1 MIGSGAA
8 VAGAGAALDGLGA
21 AEAARRLAIYGPNE
35 LPAQRRAP
43 SWLRLLKA
51 LADPMAI
58 LLVVASVTYVA
69 LGDRFDAAVTGIA
82 LVPILLVSLVLEG
95 RAEHALDRLK
105 RLTAP
110 TAIAVRDGR
119 EATIPST
126 EIVPDDLLVVQEGD
140 VVPADGVLL
149 RGLQLML
156 DESLLTG
163 ESQPVPKD
171 AVEEGAERELWA
183 GTTLLS
189 GRGAMIVTATGART
203 RHGAIGTLLSTIEA
217 PPTPLQRMVRRFV
230 GQLGIGAAVCC
241 VAVVVADLLHGSP
254 WPVAIIAGVSLAMA
268 AVPEEFPMVYTLYLA
283 LGAWRLAR
291 DEALIRKLPSAETLG
306 ATTVICTDKTG
317 TLTLGRLDVEAVYP
331 ADGSGVLDAALLASE
346 ESPFDPLEQA
356 IERAAR
362 AAGHV
367 QSTPPLVH
375 RYAFDPV
382 AKYVSYVR
390 QTAGGPRIFAK
401 GAVEG
406 ILALTAPSAER
417 RQEIEEANR
426 RFAARRMRVIAVA
439 EGAAAEST
447 DRAADER
454 GLTFVGLLAFT
465 DPIRPDVRSSLEE
478 CRHAGVRVIMLTGDH
493 PETAAAI
500 GAALGFAVDHGGTVA
515 LGDQIDAL
523 DDQALADLAARTAVF
538 ARTRP
543 EQKYRL
549 VKALQSRGEVVA
561 MTGDGTNDAPALREA
576 DIGIAMGMRGTEVAR
591 EAADLVLLDDDFTTI
606 ERAVRDGR
614 RIFDN
619 LKHAFS
625 YLLAFHVPLLISA
638 LVLPIAGAPLL
649 LLPIHLVWLELI
661 VHPTSSLV
669 FEADPPDADL
679 MRRPPRRNDAGL
691 LRAGEFVRPLVVGST
706 LALAVLALYIW
717 ELAHAMPVNEA
728 RALALSV
735 MVIGQLLLVL
745 VERDPE
751 CPLWRV
757 PLRNNLALVVVMVS
771 AAASLLVLVYVPIV
785 AAAVAFGPLT
795 LREWGLG
802 IAIAVSATLWYE
814 PVKAWRGA
822 RAWRR
827 ASP

>member
-1 MIGSGAA
+1 MVGSGASI
-8 VAGAGAALDGLGA
+8 AGAGTALEGLGA
-21 AEAARRLAIYGPNE
+21 AEAARRLAAYGPNE
-35 LPAQRRAP
+35 LPSQRRAP
-43 SWLRLLKA
+43 RWLRLLKA

-58 LLVVASVTYVA
+58 LLVVASGTYVV

-95 RAEHALDRLK
+95 RAERALDRLK
-105 RLTAP
+105 QLTAP
-110 TAIAVRDGR
+110 TAIALRDGR
-119 EATIPST
+119 ETTISST
-126 EIVPDDLLVVQEGD
+126 AIVLDDLLVVQEGD
-140 VVPADGVLL
+140 VIPADGVLL
-149 RGLQLML
+149 RGSQLML

-171 AVEEGAERELWA
+171 AVDDDAERNLWA

-189 GRGAMIVTATGART
+189 GRGVMIVTATGART

-217 PPTPLQRMVRRFV
+217 PATPLQRMVRRFV

-241 VAVVVADLLHGSP
+241 VAVVIADLLHGSP
-254 WPVAIIAGVSLAMA
+254 WPAAIIAGVSLAMA
-268 AVPEEFPMVYTLYLA
+268 AIPEEFPMVYTLYLA

-317 TLTLGRLDVEAVYP
+317 TLTLGRLDVDTVYP
-331 ADGSGVLDAALLASE
+331 ANGSDVLGAALCASE

-356 IERAAR
+356 IERAVR
-362 AAGHV
+362 AAGRER
-367 QSTPPLVH
+367 STPPLVR
-375 RYAFDPV
+375 RYAFDP
-382 AKYVSYVR
+382 ADKYVSYVR
-390 QTAGGPRIFAK
+390 QTADGLRIFAK
-401 GAVEG
+401 GSVEG
-406 ILALTAPSAER
+406 ILARTAPPAER
-417 RQEIEEANR
+417 RREIEEVNR
-426 RFAARRMRVIAVA
+426 RLAARRMRVIAVA
-439 EGAAAEST
+439 EGVVAEST
-447 DRAADER
+447 GRAADER
-454 GLTFVGLLAFT
+454 ALAFVGLVAFT
-465 DPIRPDVRSSLEE
+465 DPIRPDVLVSLEE
-478 CRHAGVRVIMLTGDH
+478 CRRAGVRVIMLTGDH

-500 GAALGFAVDHGGTVA
+500 GAALNFAVDHGGTIA
-515 LGDQIDAL
+515 SGEQIDAL
-523 DDQALADLAARTAVF
+523 DDVGLAELAAHTTIF

-576 DIGIAMGMRGTEVAR
+576 DIGIAMGKRGTEVAR

-625 YLLAFHVPLLISA
+625 YLLAFHIPLLVSA

-679 MRRPPRRNDAGL
+679 MRRPPRRGGAGF
-691 LRAGEFVRPLVVGST
+691 LRAGEFARPLVVGTT
-706 LALAVLALYIW
+706 LALAVLALYVW
-717 ELAHAMPVNEA
+717 ELAHAMPVTEA
-728 RALALSV
+728 RALAMSA

-745 VERDPE
+745 VERDPVR
-751 CPLWRV
+751 PLWRV
-757 PLRNNLALVVVMVS
+757 PLRNNVTLIVVMLM
-771 AAASLLVLVYVPIV
+771 AAASLLVLVYVPV
-785 AAAVAFGPLT
+785 AAAAAEFGPLT

-802 IAIAVSATLWYE
+802 IAIAVGATLWYE
-814 PVKAWRGA
+814 PVKAWR
-822 RAWRR
+822 RAHI
-827 ASP
+827 